1 MSRVWFDQPLETAA
15 TFWRV
20 LRRDGVALGFTAL
33 IGVLSYVL
41 LVRGYKLRT

>member
-20 LRRDGVALGFTAL
+20 LRRDGVGIALDDFGA
-33 IGVLSYVL
+33 
-41 LVRGYKLRT
+41 GY